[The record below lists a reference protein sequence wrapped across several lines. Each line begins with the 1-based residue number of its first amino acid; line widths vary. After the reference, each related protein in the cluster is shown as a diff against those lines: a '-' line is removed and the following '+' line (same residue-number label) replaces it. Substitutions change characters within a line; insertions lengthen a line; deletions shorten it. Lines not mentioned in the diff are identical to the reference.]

1 MSLYVY
7 WYINIHTDL
16 RMPRYMNIRVY
27 MSVNIYIY
35 DYIYIMC
42 FFLIIFF
49 LFVDFDNPPRKPF
62 V

>member
-35 DYIYIMC
+35 DNEQDMYS
-42 FFLIIFF
+42 
-49 LFVDFDNPPRKPF
+49 
-62 V
+62 